1 MNVTQYVGVN
11 LKAEPVLHW
20 QPMELF

>member
-1 MNVTQYVGVN
+1 MNVTQYAGVN
-11 LKAEPVLHW
+11 LKAVPVLHW